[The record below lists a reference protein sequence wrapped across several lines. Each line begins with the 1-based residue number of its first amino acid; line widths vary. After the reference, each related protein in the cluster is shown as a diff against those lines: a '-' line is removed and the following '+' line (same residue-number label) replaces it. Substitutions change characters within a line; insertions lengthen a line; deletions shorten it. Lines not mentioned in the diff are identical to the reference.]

1 MNTKKKIVIDGDLLW
16 ATINLTCCYNKMPSP
31 DGTYDNN
38 ICKYGIAPFPVCS
51 YVKRTKCPVWNN
63 LMRQNKKV

>member
-16 ATINLTCCYNKMPSP
+16 MTINLYCGLREDSKVKITDP
-31 DGTYDNN
+31 G

-51 YVKRTKCPVWNN
+51 YAKRTKCPVWNN